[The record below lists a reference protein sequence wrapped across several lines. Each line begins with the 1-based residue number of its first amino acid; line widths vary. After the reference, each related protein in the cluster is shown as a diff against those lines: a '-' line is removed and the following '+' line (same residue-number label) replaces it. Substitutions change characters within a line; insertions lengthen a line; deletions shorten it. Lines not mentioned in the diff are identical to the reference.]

1 MHLGHLADLDRKYF
15 VQTARVAAAYDR
27 WAPIYDLVFGAV
39 FKIGR
44 RQAVVAAEE
53 VGGRVLEVGV
63 GTGISLPQYKPE
75 TRIVGTDISNS
86 MLDVARKRVKQ
97 YNLSNVDD
105 LLVMDAEAMDFGD
118 DAFDVVVAQYV
129 VSAVPN
135 PEKAMDEFLRVV
147 KPGGE
152 IIIATRVGA
161 DTGLRSKIEKIL
173 MPLTRK
179 LGWRTEFPF
188 SLYAD
193 WAQLH
198 ANVTLIERRSL
209 PPLGHFSLVRFKK
222 QEG

>member
-1 MHLGHLADLDRKYF
+1 MHLGQLTDLDRKYF
-15 VQTARVAAAYDR
+15 VQTATVAAAYDR

-86 MLDVARKRVKQ
+86 MLDVARKRVKRH
-97 YNLSNVDD
+97 NLSNVDD

-118 DAFDVVVAQYV
+118 DVFDVVVAQYV

-152 IIIATRVGA
+152 IVIATRVGA

>member
-1 MHLGHLADLDRKYF
+1 M
-15 VQTARVAAAYDR
+15 QTATVAAAYDR

-118 DAFDVVVAQYV
+118 DVFDVVVAQYV